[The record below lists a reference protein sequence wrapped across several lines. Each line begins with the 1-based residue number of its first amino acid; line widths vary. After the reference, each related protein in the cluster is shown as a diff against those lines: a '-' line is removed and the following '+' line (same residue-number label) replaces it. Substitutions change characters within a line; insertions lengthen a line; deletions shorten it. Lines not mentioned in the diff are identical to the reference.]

1 MSAPVRGLSGS
12 RDRSPLASGRLG
24 MASLSESIDRA
35 RLESLRSYTDHR
47 RGITESFVSLDF
59 GGRPGVGVLSVPIV
73 SHREVGWVIC
83 HSFGME
89 QTYLQPL
96 EVAVARSLVANGF
109 PVLRF
114 QGRGY
119 GDSDAPI
126 EEVGLE
132 SHVADAADAFRAMMS
147 AGGVARL
154 GLIGARFGG
163 AVAALVADRL
173 GASALVL
180 LDPAVSG
187 KAYLNSIIRARL
199 VAELADQGRA
209 SATARDPWE
218 VLDEQGLLEVDGFP
232 LTRRAFDEISLL
244 DVAKQLSRFTGEAL
258 VVQVSRSP
266 RPSPGLRR
274 LLARFGDL
282 GASAKLEVVADPE
295 ATRFGLPRY
304 RLTGDASKVDTQ
316 ERLSATLIERT
327 VAWCSEVSGRRVQE
341 EAR

>member
-1 MSAPVRGLSGS
+1 
-12 RDRSPLASGRLG
+12 
-24 MASLSESIDRA
+24 MASFSESIDRA

-47 RGITESFVSLDF
+47 RGITESFMSLDF

-73 SHREVGWVIC
+73 SQREAGWLIC

-89 QTYLQPL
+89 QTHLLPL

-119 GDSDAPI
+119 GESDAPI

-132 SHVADAADAFRAMMS
+132 SHVADAADAADVFRAMLS
-147 AGGVARL
+147 AGGVARV

-244 DVAKQLSRFTGEAL
+244 DVAKQLSRFTGDAL

>member
-1 MSAPVRGLSGS
+1 MAPLSK
-12 RDRSPLASGRLG
+12 
-24 MASLSESIDRA
+24 SIDRT

-47 RGITESFVSLDF
+47 RGITECFVSLEF
-59 GGRPGVGVLSVPIV
+59 GGRSGVGVLTVPMV
-73 SHREVGWVIC
+73 SHREPGWVIC

-96 EVAVARSLVANGF
+96 EVALARSLGANGF

-132 SHVADAADAFRAMMS
+132 SHLGDAADAFRAMTS
-147 AGGVARL
+147 VGGVARV

-187 KAYLNSIIRARL
+187 KAYLNAIMRAGL
-199 VAELADQGRA
+199 VAELADQGRG

-218 VLDEQGLLEVDGFP
+218 VLDEQGLLEVHGFP
-232 LTRRAFDEISLL
+232 LTRPASDEISLL
-244 DVAKQLSRFTGEAL
+244 DVAKQLSRFTGDAL

-266 RPSPGLRR
+266 RPGPGLGR

-295 ATRFGLPRY
+295 ATRFGLTRY
-304 RLTGDASKVDTQ
+304 RFTGDASKVDTQ

-327 VAWCSEVSGRRVQE
+327 VAWCSEVSGRRAQE
-341 EAR
+341 EAG